1 MENSIQTA
9 LSKATNYKSYR
20 TILTNLIAEG
30 KSSGDEQSEEILNYS
45 KLNDSR
51 LNRLDKTMKVDAE
64 IEVKIKAIETPYTWL
79 VLSEGWCGDA
89 AQILPIMNRM
99 AEINQNIDLRVAFRD
114 ENLELMDQ
122 YLTNGGRAIPKLLV
136 LNSNHEVVADW
147 GPRPAGAVKLIT
159 DYKAEHGIVDE
170 PAKAALQMWY
180 LQDRGL
186 STQQEL
192 MDMMD
197 DLVSKK

>member
-64 IEVKIKAIETPYTWL
+64 IEVKIKAIDTPYTWL
-79 VLSEGWCGDA
+79 
-89 AQILPIMNRM
+89 
-99 AEINQNIDLRVAFRD
+99 
-114 ENLELMDQ
+114 
-122 YLTNGGRAIPKLLV
+122 
-136 LNSNHEVVADW
+136 
-147 GPRPAGAVKLIT
+147 
-159 DYKAEHGIVDE
+159 
-170 PAKAALQMWY
+170 
-180 LQDRGL
+180 GL
-186 STQQEL
+186 
-192 MDMMD
+192 
-197 DLVSKK
+197 